1 MDKKKKIN
9 KKIEPKKINQNKKPL
24 TQRPRNKMTTSKP
37 KATPE
42 SKLSDLENTLDLN
55 IQILKTFYQNSAPV
69 QSLLKNDAVI
79 IEAID
84 KIKKQYLK
92 KKELFKQLKEK
103 KSKSLIESQIYS
115 EKKRK
120 LEEMKD
126 VYQDKIG
133 ENEEGLNSKEEV
145 IKKVQ
150 KRLKEVEVYI
160 HKLTLNM
167 PDKKRRQYYQ
177 SFLINDFFYQSF
189 LINDFLDINNDL
201 ARQKDLMKKKVENIK
216 SELQSTQNE
225 NKLYKNKSNEE
236 KTNFESE
243 IKINESKN
251 TNDEKVKDLSQK
263 YEFKIEIMN
272 SRINILKNALEKMN
286 EQFHLFD
293 INKLIKKNSESVN
306 LNIGKEEDNKNKIKS
321 NNNNIK
327 NNNNNQFFKKINV
340 KKKNVERD
348 LGKNKFDKD
357 ESLNNTGKF
366 GDDDY
371 NNRLNSFLDFSVLNN
386 KEDEVNISKE
396 KFGTIKNSIWDLS
409 AINVKDISIIEKKE

>member
-1 MDKKKKIN
+1 MDKKKKQN
-9 KKIEPKKINQNKKPL
+9 KKNEPKKINQNKKPL
-24 TQRPRNKMTTSKP
+24 TQRPKNKMTTNKP
-37 KATPE
+37 KANPE

-55 IQILKTFYQNSAPV
+55 IQILKTFYQNSTPV

-92 KKELFKQLKEK
+92 KKDLFKQVKEK
-103 KSKSLIESQIYS
+103 KSKSLIESQIYT

-120 LEEMKD
+120 LEELKD

-150 KRLKEVEVYI
+150 KRLREVEVYI

-177 SFLINDFFYQSF
+177 SFLINDF
-189 LINDFLDINNDL
+189 LDVNNDL
-201 ARQKDLMKKKVENIK
+201 ARQKDLMTKKVDSIR
-216 SELQSTQNE
+216 SELQATQNE

-236 KTNFESE
+236 KTNYESE

-263 YEFKIEIMN
+263 FEFKIEIMN
-272 SRINILKNALEKMN
+272 SRINLLKNALEKMN

-293 INKLIKKNSESVN
+293 INKLIKRNSQSIN

-321 NNNNIK
+321 NNNN
-327 NNNNNQFFKKINV
+327 NNNIKKNDNNQFFKKINV
-340 KKKNVERD
+340 KKKNVDRD
-348 LGKNKFDKD
+348 MSKNKFDID

-371 NNRLNSFLDFSVLNN
+371 NNRLNSFLDLSVLNN
-386 KEDEVNISKE
+386 KEDELNISKE
-396 KFGTIKNSIWDLS
+396 KFGTVRNSIWDLS
-409 AINVKDISIIEKKE
+409 AINVQDISYIEKKE

>member
-1 MDKKKKIN
+1 MDKKKKQN

-24 TQRPRNKMTTSKP
+24 TQRPRSKMTTSKP

-55 IQILKTFYQNSAPV
+55 IQILKTFYQNSTPV
-69 QSLLKNDAVI
+69 QSLLKNDAAI

-103 KSKSLIESQIYS
+103 KSKSLIESQIYT

-133 ENEEGLNSKEEV
+133 ENEEGLNGKDEV

-167 PDKKRRQYYQ
+167 IDKKRRQYYQ
-177 SFLINDFFYQSF
+177 SFLINDF
-189 LINDFLDINNDL
+189 LDVNNEL
-201 ARQKDLMKKKVENIK
+201 ARQKDLMTKKVENIR
-216 SELQSTQNE
+216 SELQATQNE
-225 NKLYKNKSNEE
+225 NKIIKNKNNEE

-243 IKINESKN
+243 IKINETKN

-263 YEFKIEIMN
+263 YEFKIEIMT
-272 SRINILKNALEKMN
+272 SRINLLKNALEKMN
-286 EQFHLFD
+286 EKFHLFD
-293 INKLIKKNSESVN
+293 INKLIKKNTQSIN
-306 LNIGKEEDNKNKIKS
+306 LNIGKEEENKNKIKS
-321 NNNNIK
+321 NNNNNNNK

-348 LGKNKFDKD
+348 LDKKKFDID
-357 ESLNNTGKF
+357 DSLNNTGKF
-366 GDDDY
+366 GDDDF

-396 KFGTIKNSIWDLS
+396 KFGTIRNSIWDLS
-409 AINVKDISIIEKKE
+409 AINVKDISYIEKKE

>member
-9 KKIEPKKINQNKKPL
+9 KKIEPKKINVNKKPL

-69 QSLLKNDAVI
+69 QSLLKNDAAI

-126 VYQDKIG
+126 VYQDKIT

-150 KRLKEVEVYI
+150 KRLKEVEIYI

-177 SFLINDFFYQSF
+177 NF
-189 LINDFLDINNDL
+189 LINDFLDINNEL
-201 ARQKDLMKKKVENIK
+201 ARQKDLMTKKVENIK

-293 INKLIKKNSESVN
+293 INKLIKKNSENVN

-321 NNNNIK
+321 NNNNNNNNNNTK

-348 LGKNKFDKD
+348 YKFDID
-357 ESLNNTGKF
+357 ENLNNTGKF

-396 KFGTIKNSIWDLS
+396 KFGTIRNSIWDLS

>member
-1 MDKKKKIN
+1 MDKKKKQN
-9 KKIEPKKINQNKKPL
+9 KKIEPKKINPNKKAL
-24 TQRPRNKMTTSKP
+24 TQRAKTKMTTSKP

-55 IQILKTFYQNSAPV
+55 IQILKTFYQNSTPV
-69 QSLLKNDAVI
+69 QTLLKNDAAI

-84 KIKKQYLK
+84 KIKRQYLK
-92 KKELFKQLKEK
+92 KKELFKELKEK
-103 KSKSLIESQIYS
+103 KSKSLIESQIYT

-133 ENEEGLNSKEEV
+133 ENEEGLNGKDEV

-167 PDKKRRQYYQ
+167 IDKKRRQYYQ
-177 SFLINDFFYQSF
+177 SFLINDF
-189 LINDFLDINNDL
+189 LDVNNEL
-201 ARQKDLMKKKVENIK
+201 ARQKDLMTKKVENIR
-216 SELQSTQNE
+216 SELQATQNE
-225 NKLYKNKSNEE
+225 NKIIKNKNNEE

-243 IKINESKN
+243 IKINETKN

-263 YEFKIEIMN
+263 YEFKIEIMT
-272 SRINILKNALEKMN
+272 SRINLLKNALEKMN
-286 EQFHLFD
+286 EKFHLFD
-293 INKLIKKNSESVN
+293 INKLIKKNTQSIN
-306 LNIGKEEDNKNKIKS
+306 LNIGKEEENKNKIKS
-321 NNNNIK
+321 NNNNNNNK

-348 LGKNKFDKD
+348 LDKNKFDID
-357 ESLNNTGKF
+357 DSLNNTGKF
-366 GDDDY
+366 GDDDF

-396 KFGTIKNSIWDLS
+396 KFGTIRNSIWDLS
-409 AINVKDISIIEKKE
+409 AINVKDISFIEKKE